1 MRNITRR
8 ARFAPF
14 IVALVCVTTA
24 TTHAAILSAGQVLQV
39 FFTVAPA
46 VPTPDVMTLNLGVV
60 NVLAPHTSRTGALF
74 DGNTLLGTGSTTLFG
89 GFTGPLSLSPARSWR
104 SPSSIWDFDNPA
116 VANFTPIQNGTNNG
130 RIDFTIQTGA
140 MDINL
145 SSISLGMGQAT
156 APNIFINSVPQP
168 VITTVQIVPEPAGV
182 ALLAAG
188 VVLLARRIRPLRR
201 GGTGTDR

>member
-1 MRNITRR
+1 MRKVTRG
-8 ARFAPF
+8 ARFALF
-14 IVALVCVTTA
+14 IVALVCATTT

-46 VPTPDVMTLNLGVV
+46 APTPDVLTLNLGLV
-60 NVLAPHTSRTGALF
+60 NVLAAHTSRTGALF

-130 RIDFTIQTGA
+130 RVDFTIQTGA
-140 MDINL
+140 MDIDLNNV
-145 SSISLGMGQAT
+145 SLGMGQAI

-168 VITTVQIVPEPAGV
+168 VITSVQIVPEPAGLV
-182 ALLAAG
+182 ALLGLVAMLVG
-188 VVLLARRIRPLRR
+188 QRSRH
-201 GGTGTDR
+201 